1 MGERE
6 WEMGRE
12 EEGRERKRGRWM
24 EGGGGG
30 REGKGAGVLACY

>member
-1 MGERE
+1 MVVGERE

-24 EGGGGG
+24 EGGEGG
-30 REGKGAGVLACY
+30 RSFGMLLTGT